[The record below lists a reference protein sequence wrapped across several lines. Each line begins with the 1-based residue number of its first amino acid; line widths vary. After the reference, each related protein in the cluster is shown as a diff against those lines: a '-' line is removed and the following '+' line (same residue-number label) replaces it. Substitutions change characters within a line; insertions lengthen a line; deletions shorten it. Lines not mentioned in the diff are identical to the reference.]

1 MTRHTLVPFDDSD
14 PSHVALEHALTEH
27 ADDDLT
33 VLYVVDPSDLYD
45 GIDVGALGG
54 GVDRER
60 ATQDEVDAVLESAR
74 ELATAHDGPVSTDVM
89 TGAPSRVIVDYAQEH
104 AFDHIVLGSHGRT
117 GTSRILL
124 GSVAEAVARRASIPV
139 TIVR

>member
-1 MTRHTLVPFDDSD
+1 MARRTLVPVDGSD

-27 ADDDLT
+27 AGDVT
-33 VLYVVDPSDLYD
+33 VLHVVDPSDLYD

-54 GVDRER
+54 GVDREQ

-74 ELATAHDGPVSTDVM
+74 ELATAHDGSVSTDVM
-89 TGAPSRVIVDYAQEH
+89 TGAPSRVIVDYAEERG
-104 AFDHIVLGSHGRT
+104 FDHIVLGSHGRT